1 MPNID
6 ELKAEVKESWRD
18 SPLLQA
24 CLSIIDYLNKL
35 PLDEMQMLT
44 FSSFKE
50 AVGEKDLTEDVVRAV
65 ALLAN
70 TSIHAL
76 DAKLLFIDDDDNEF
90 ELEKSDL
97 ADARHRGEFFHP
109 ETGIGIRDFES
120 KIVPYFVP
128 SQRFLDLKGR

>member
-1 MPNID
+1 MSHID
-6 ELKAEVKESWRD
+6 ELKDEVKESWRD

-50 AVGEKDLTEDVVRAV
+50 AMGEKELTDHVVRAV

-76 DAKLLFIDDDDNEF
+76 DTKLLFVDDDENEF

-97 ADARHRGEFFHP
+97 AEARRRGEFIHP

-128 SQRFLDLKGR
+128 SQRFLEFKDR